1 MLRNDK
7 NIKQKCDRK
16 ITCLRIKGSIINN
29 HVMTISINRTN
40 PEKLEHIRTIFRGAE
55 KTVIGLAKI
64 KELDL
69 GTRFWMVHNASK
81 SG

>member
-1 MLRNDK
+1 
-7 NIKQKCDRK
+7 
-16 ITCLRIKGSIINN
+16 
-29 HVMTISINRTN
+29 MTISINRTN

-69 GTRFWMVHNASK
+69 GTSFWMVHNASK